1 MQILPLFNL
10 LIKSLLQSG
19 AKRWL
24 LLALISL
31 LPINAFASHLALGPD
46 IPYAVMSD
54 TSQQQTVEQVYAQL
68 RHSEE
73 IQKKIFSRGYTRTPH
88 WLYFKLP
95 AHFFAGNERWLVLA
109 PNFIDD
115 IRFFYRPEGSQE
127 PWVEKRTGDTWE
139 GKRGDIDYRFPV
151 FRLPPPPD
159 SVKGYEVMLRAATTS
174 ALLLDLEL

>member
-73 IQKKIFSRGYTRTPH
+73 IQKKNIFTRLYPYTT
-88 WLYFKLP
+88 LAILQTTCS
-95 AHFFAGNERWLVLA
+95 FFCR
-109 PNFIDD
+109 
-115 IRFFYRPEGSQE
+115 
-127 PWVEKRTGDTWE
+127 
-139 GKRGDIDYRFPV
+139 
-151 FRLPPPPD
+151 
-159 SVKGYEVMLRAATTS
+159 
-174 ALLLDLEL
+174 